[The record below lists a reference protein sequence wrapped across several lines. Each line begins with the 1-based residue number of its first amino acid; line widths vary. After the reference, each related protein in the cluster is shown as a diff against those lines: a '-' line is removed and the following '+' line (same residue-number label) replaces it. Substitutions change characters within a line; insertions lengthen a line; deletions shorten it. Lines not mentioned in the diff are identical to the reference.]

1 MRDKSFPILPTL
13 IYEVFT
19 VISVQ
24 KTYSPGYKLTHL
36 FTQNNPLGKEI
47 LGPLILYK
55 NRTLCFNNWP
65 LKHKKNLSKFCY
77 NFKTIVKSSFI
88 CASSSQMVS
97 KQGKQKDNKLI
108 INDSRFCLMTAR
120 LLGTRACGTVSRAF
134 WLTVGSVDWEER
146 FLLHL

>member
-47 LGPLILYK
+47 LGPMILLK
-55 NRTLCFNNWP
+55 NCTICFNNRP
-65 LKHKKNLSKFCY
+65 LKNTQSKFCY
-77 NFKTIVKSSFI
+77 ISKTFVKSSFI
-88 CASSSQMVS
+88 RTNRLLDGIP
-97 KQGKQKDNKLI
+97 KEGKQQDNKLM

-120 LLGTRACGTVSRAF
+120 LLGRRVCGTVSRAF
-134 WLTVGSVDWEER
+134 WLTVGLVDSEER

>member
-13 IYEVFT
+13 TYEVFA
-19 VISVQ
+19 VISAQ

-47 LGPLILYK
+47 LGPLILFK
-55 NRTLCFNNWP
+55 NRTLCFNNRP

-88 CASSSQMVS
+88 CASSS
-97 KQGKQKDNKLI
+97 
-108 INDSRFCLMTAR
+108 
-120 LLGTRACGTVSRAF
+120 
-134 WLTVGSVDWEER
+134 
-146 FLLHL
+146 